1 MGLWRSFLPMLSL
14 FFCLS
19 FVNTILDS
27 LKDTLVITAHGGGA
41 FVIPYLTVY
50 AVLPVSVLFL
60 FAFSAASHRMS
71 RAALF
76 NTILVVFMAFFG
88 GFALVLYPNAD
99 VLHPHA
105 LADQMQQ
112 ALPQGLAGFVG
123 MLRNWTFTLF
133 FCMAELWGD
142 VCMGLLFWGL
152 ANEITNLS
160 DAATLYPLFGLG
172 ANLAQA
178 LAGLVLKATTCR
190 PSSEFGLALQLSMA
204 AVIVIAGIAI
214 ALQQHITNEA
224 EAKRR
229 HHRHRHNSSH
239 SMAMTADG
247 SSSSSSRSQIDAGA
261 AAAAM
266 AAADA
271 QFDAAEAAA
280 RKAKREKQQPSAWES
295 IKVLGRSLEIRCL
308 AVMSLAQGLCNSL
321 MEFAW
326 KCHMRLLYPN
336 PSDFTAFLGDVA
348 TWSGVVTAGLMLLS
362 PLLFQRWGWRDV
374 AYTTAAEPSFI
385 MIVSDVLQVM
395 WPPGDVATW
404 SGVVTGGL
412 MLLSP
417 LLFERWGWRG
427 VANTTPNMLLWGGS
441 AFFAACITYQHLFGA
456 AVAAGGAAAA
466 GPVSLVLL
474 QVLVMSGALLYVF
487 GKGAKFSLFKPAE
500 EMVYI
505 TLDEDGRTRGKA
517 AIDVVGSQTGK
528 SGGSL
533 LQQALLLASAGSIT
547 GIMPVMFGVFFLML
561 RGWRSAVHELSQV
574 RHYSYDSPS
583 SSMEEEEE
591 DAAAAAAAAA
601 AGSRTLPGRLSP
613 EGQQLLQQ
621 KLHNLGS
628 AAAAAG
634 ADVDAEDALSLG
646 TKSYQA
652 AVARTNKRRSS
663 SSSSSSSSD
672 EGSSGSVK
680 LNGSSGNAAHVE

>member
-348 TWSGVVTAGLMLLS
+348 TWSGVVT
-362 PLLFQRWGWRDV
+362 
-374 AYTTAAEPSFI
+374 
-385 MIVSDVLQVM
+385 
-395 WPPGDVATW
+395 
-404 SGVVTGGL
+404 GGL

>member
-239 SMAMTADG
+239 PMAMAADG
-247 SSSSSSRSQIDAGA
+247 SSASSSSQIDAGA

-348 TWSGVVTAGLMLLS
+348 TWSGVVTGGLMLLS
-362 PLLFQRWGWRDV
+362 PLLFERWGWRDV

-385 MIVSDVLQVM
+385 MIVSNVLQVM

-591 DAAAAAAAAA
+591 DAAAAAAAA
-601 AGSRTLPGRLSP
+601 GSGTLPGR
-613 EGQQLLQQ
+613 Q
-621 KLHNLGS
+621 
-628 AAAAAG
+628 
-634 ADVDAEDALSLG
+634 
-646 TKSYQA
+646 
-652 AVARTNKRRSS
+652 
-663 SSSSSSSSD
+663 
-672 EGSSGSVK
+672 
-680 LNGSSGNAAHVE
+680 

>member
-348 TWSGVVTAGLMLLS
+348 TWSGVLIGGLKLLS
-362 PLLFQRWGWRDV
+362 PLLP
-374 AYTTAAEPSFI
+374 AP
-385 MIVSDVLQVM
+385 VM
-395 WPPGDVATW
+395 RDVATW